1 MLQLM
6 ARHNLETT
14 AGQAHLCRAQQ
25 NGLSGS
31 VKAASLSVL
40 AFACVGDHVLLAARC
55 IASVCT
61 AEAQT
66 LLRVIL
72 CNLRTADSTAVRP

>member
-14 AGQAHLCRAQQ
+14 AGHLCRAQQ
-25 NGLSGS
+25 NGLSG
-31 VKAASLSVL
+31 KAASLSVL